1 MARSARVVYEDIAK
15 LNPFYKE
22 YQSFWNSD
30 SEASSLTFS
39 SNGSTKSSSLRSIP
53 SSQGS
58 FRPLEVSSSPV
69 IRHFHS
75 HNSLDAVYLHMGN
88 EHQPAFEEYDEQ
100 NTSQLASLDYTD
112 SIKRPLSPID
122 EPDED
127 GGAEFLEPD
136 LIRPQ
141 LHPSKLPHKK
151 LFGEMGLLGRT
162 TEVQAPRLER
172 RKSQMLKTFGK
183 KIKKQVEV
191 LVSVFPAFPKY
202 LPATLLMP

>member
-1 MARSARVVYEDIAK
+1 MYEDIAK
-15 LNPFYKE
+15 LNPFYKK

-53 SSQGS
+53 SSRGS

-75 HNSLDAVYLHMGN
+75 HNSLDAVYLHEGN
-88 EHQPAFEEYDEQ
+88 EHQPTFDEYDGQ
-100 NTSQLASLDYTD
+100 NTSQFASLDYTD
-112 SIKRPLSPID
+112 SFKRPLSPID

-127 GGAEFLEPD
+127 CDAEVLEPD

-141 LHPSKLPHKK
+141 PHPSKLPHKK
-151 LFGEMGLLGRT
+151 LFGEMGLLGHT

-172 RKSQMLKTFGK
+172 RKSKMFKAFSK

-191 LVSVFPAFPKY
+191 LVSVFLAFPKY